1 MSCFSCYE
9 YSDRTAQDYFPYAVD
24 KTHFVYSWH
33 IYLAGSWEPQEN
45 RRWGSSLETSW
56 YYNLL
61 FKFKSLICLSTIN
74 FYFFSKKTGKIPVPR
89 TGTWNKTSSKRNN
102 NKTLYKCLCNCV
114 ASVLTETAVRNIFWQ
129 QLSPDKNN
137 SFKATALEFQHQISA
152 QATPLMSCQPWF
164 TDELLTC
171 VLKASWTE
179 I

>member
-1 MSCFSCYE
+1 MNTGTEQHRITFHMQWIRPTLCIHDTSIWQGPESL
-9 YSDRTAQDYFPYAVD
+9 R
-24 KTHFVYSWH
+24 KTE
-33 IYLAGSWEPQEN
+33 G
-45 RRWGSSLETSW
+45 RGSSLETLW
-56 YYNLL
+56 YYASL

-102 NKTLYKCLCNCV
+102 NKTLSKCLCNCV

-137 SFKATALEFQHQISA
+137 SFKATVLEFQHQISA

-179 I
+179 F